1 MLFEAYQELARR
13 FPDACQ
19 HLFGSKIDG
28 AHGLWL
34 SLDAQGQPYLLFEM
48 AEDDGQPDLKLKAVE
63 VRFACLCDI
72 QLQDG
77 SALSGTYT
85 LVSLTNDDPDI
96 IRVFLRLLEE
106 AFMIPG
112 ADRSAAAVRDQILTI
127 SDLFTPLND
136 DLKDVVGLWGELHI
150 VRTAQDLAAA
160 ARAWSTSAH
169 SRYDFMTE
177 HFALEVKTTLR
188 SARQHRFSLEQLRP
202 NADLRV
208 YVASI
213 LLTELPGGESVS
225 ALIDQIYAA
234 LEDPESRARFFRQCL
249 RKGGVDVYGSELR
262 LSTLPGDASIAVF
275 DADTLPVPSLEGG
288 GPISKVRFDL
298 DLGGLEGV
306 TPAARCRILSFNG
319 FNVFD
324 QPSSPRNM

>member
-63 VRFACLCDI
+63 VRFACPCDI

-85 LVSLTNDDPDI
+85 LVSLANDDPDI

-106 AFMIPG
+106 AFLAPG
-112 ADRSAAAVRDQILTI
+112 ADHSAAAVRDQILSI
-127 SDLFTPLND
+127 ADLFTRLSD

-150 VRTAQDLAAA
+150 IRTAQDVNAAA
-160 ARAWSTSAH
+160 SAWSSSARA
-169 SRYDFMTE
+169 RYDFMTE
-177 HFALEVKTTLR
+177 RFALEVKTTLK

-202 NADLRV
+202 NADIRV

-213 LLTELPGGESVS
+213 LLTELPGGE
-225 ALIDQIYAA
+225 AAPELIDEIYAA
-234 LEDPESRARFFRQCL
+234 LDDPESRARFFRQCL
-249 RKGGVDVYGSELR
+249 RKGGADIYGSELC
-262 LSTLPGDASIAVF
+262 LSTLPDGASIALF
-275 DADTLPVPSLEGG
+275 DAGTLPVPAIEGG
-288 GPISKVRFDL
+288 DPISNVRFDL
-298 DLGGLEGV
+298 DLTGV
-306 TPAARCRILSFNG
+306 EALNPATSGHVLGFARPP
-319 FNVFD
+319 
-324 QPSSPRNM
+324 Q